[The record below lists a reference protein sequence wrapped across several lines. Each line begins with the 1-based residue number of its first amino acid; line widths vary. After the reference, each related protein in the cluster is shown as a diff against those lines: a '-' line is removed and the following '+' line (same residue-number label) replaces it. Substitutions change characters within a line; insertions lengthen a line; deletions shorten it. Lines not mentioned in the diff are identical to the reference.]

1 MVVEGWVHV
10 APGKSSLLA
19 AVLGELQGVSGRA
32 RCVGSLAYVPQRP
45 WIMSG
50 SLRDNIL
57 FGRPVRLAHPAL
69 FLLWV

>member
-1 MVVEGWVHV
+1 MLALSTRVVHV
-10 APGKSSLLA
+10 PAGKSSLLA

-57 FGRPVRLAHPAL
+57 FGRPVRLLPQSV
-69 FLLWV
+69 F